1 MQKLGKRAG
10 SRRTLNVKKASMTAI
25 IVNSIEI
32 LAVLVIF
39 VYGLVHRRDY
49 LSHTVEL
56 VLIGFCMLIIVWG
69 AVIDIYDALNTRKI
83 ALQTD
88 MIEEAYRQLE
98 QLNGMLRSQ
107 RHDFMNHL
115 QVVYSLTDL
124 KEYDE
129 AMRYIERVYSDI
141 QHVSRF
147 LKTGIPALNALIAAK
162 EADCAEHGLR
172 LDTQIESSWSE
183 VPIPG
188 WELCR
193 VFGNLIDNA
202 RDALTQVSSADGRIV
217 VFLGEKPGSFVFEV
231 RNNGPEIPAD
241 LIGRIFE
248 SGFSTK
254 AEGRG
259 NGLAIVR
266 EILSG
271 YGGSISVSSDMNQTC
286 FSGTIPRAQ
295 MP

>member
-1 MQKLGKRAG
+1 MQKLGKHAG

-25 IVNSIEI
+25 IVNTIEI

-162 EADCAEHGLR
+162 EADCAERGLR

-202 RDALTQVSSADGRIV
+202 RDALTQVSSAEGRIV

-231 RNNGPEIPAD
+231 RNNGPEIPPD

-271 YGGSISVSSDMNQTC
+271 YGGGISVTSDMNQTC

>member
-1 MQKLGKRAG
+1 MQKLGKHSG

-124 KEYDE
+124 KEYD
-129 AMRYIERVYSDI
+129 
-141 QHVSRF
+141 QF
-147 LKTGIPALNALIAAK
+147 LKGGDGLNA
-162 EADCAEHGLR
+162 
-172 LDTQIESSWSE
+172 
-183 VPIPG
+183 
-188 WELCR
+188 
-193 VFGNLIDNA
+193 
-202 RDALTQVSSADGRIV
+202 
-217 VFLGEKPGSFVFEV
+217 
-231 RNNGPEIPAD
+231 
-241 LIGRIFE
+241 
-248 SGFSTK
+248 
-254 AEGRG
+254 
-259 NGLAIVR
+259 
-266 EILSG
+266 
-271 YGGSISVSSDMNQTC
+271 
-286 FSGTIPRAQ
+286 
-295 MP
+295 

>member
-1 MQKLGKRAG
+1 MQKLGKHAG

-39 VYGLVHRRDY
+39 IYGLVHRRDY

-162 EADCAEHGLR
+162 EADCAERGLR

-202 RDALTQVSSADGRIV
+202 RDALTQVSGMDGRIV

-271 YGGSISVSSDMNQTC
+271 YGGGISVTSDMNQTC

>member
-1 MQKLGKRAG
+1 MKLKSILSVMMAVALALTAFSGLAMAEKSG
-10 SRRTLNVKKASMTAI
+10 NVFMFTQW
-25 IVNSIEI
+25 NP
-32 LAVLVIF
+32 
-39 VYGLVHRRDY
+39 
-49 LSHTVEL
+49 
-56 VLIGFCMLIIVWG
+56 
-69 AVIDIYDALNTRKI
+69 DA
-83 ALQTD
+83 
-88 MIEEAYRQLE
+88 
-98 QLNGMLRSQ
+98 
-107 RHDFMNHL
+107 
-115 QVVYSLTDL
+115 
-124 KEYDE
+124 
-129 AMRYIERVYSDI
+129 
-141 QHVSRF
+141 
-147 LKTGIPALNALIAAK
+147 PALNALIAAK
-162 EADCAEHGLR
+162 EADCAERGLR

>member
-1 MQKLGKRAG
+1 MQKLGKHAG

-162 EADCAEHGLR
+162 EADCAERGLR

-202 RDALTQVSSADGRIV
+202 RDALTQVSGAERRIV

-271 YGGSISVSSDMNQTC
+271 YGGGISVTSDMNQTC